1 MSGHSHWATIKHKKG
16 AIDAKRG
23 KLFSKLSRAIII
35 AARHGGGDPETNLKL
50 RYAID
55 KARQVSMPKD
65 NIERAVK
72 RGTGELEG
80 LTFEEVTYEGY
91 GPGGVAILVEV
102 LTDNRNRTTSEIRKI
117 FERSGG
123 KMGSAGCVAYLFER
137 KGLFSIDAQATDED
151 ALLSI
156 ALDAGAD
163 DLKRAGST
171 FDVTCDPSVFAQAE
185 EWPDT
190 DRCRDQ
196 PSTQGAGGRRCRH
209 RPQGHAPHGGARR
222 PGRCPE
228 RLLQYQHFG
237 DVFSRLRRVMIG
249 SLECIKWLARAWYVD
264 PTEVCIPRRACRF
277 AAFDDLTVPE
287 TVNAALPSGGRK
299 RSPLAPSA

>member
-35 AARHGGGDPETNLKL
+35 AARHGGGDPEMNLKL

-72 RGTGELEG
+72 RGTGEVEG
-80 LTFEEVTYEGY
+80 LTFEEIVYEGY

-102 LTDNRNRTTSEIRKI
+102 LTDNRNRTASEIRKI

-123 KMGSAGCVAYLFER
+123 KMGSAGSVGYLFER
-137 KGLFSIDAQATDED
+137 KGIFSVDAAAIDED
-151 ALLSI
+151 KLMEI

-171 FDVTCDPSVFAQAE
+171 FDITCDPSAFNHVQDALKKSGLTPLVAEISQVPKAPVDVEAETGKKVMRLMEALDDQDDAQNVYSNVNISEEMVAE
-185 EWPDT
+185 A
-190 DRCRDQ
+190 
-196 PSTQGAGGRRCRH
+196 SKG
-209 RPQGHAPHGGARR
+209 
-222 PGRCPE
+222 
-228 RLLQYQHFG
+228 
-237 DVFSRLRRVMIG
+237 
-249 SLECIKWLARAWYVD
+249 
-264 PTEVCIPRRACRF
+264 
-277 AAFDDLTVPE
+277 
-287 TVNAALPSGGRK
+287 
-299 RSPLAPSA
+299 

>member
-35 AARHGGGDPETNLKL
+35 AARNGGGDPEMNLKL

-80 LTFEEVTYEGY
+80 LTFEEILYEGY
-91 GPGGVAILVEV
+91 GPGGVAIMVDV
-102 LTDNRNRTTSEIRKI
+102 LTDNRNRTAGEIRKI

-137 KGLFSIDAQATDED
+137 KGLFGVDASATDED
-151 ALLSI
+151 TLMGI

-163 DLKRAGST
+163 DLKLAGGS
-171 FDVTCDPSVFAQAE
+171 FDITCDPAVFNKVQEALEKNGIKPVVAEITQLPKAPVDVDVETGQKVMRLMEALDDHDDAQSVYSSMNVSE
-185 EWPDT
+185 EM
-190 DRCRDQ
+190 
-196 PSTQGAGGRRCRH
+196 
-209 RPQGHAPHGGARR
+209 
-222 PGRCPE
+222 
-228 RLLQYQHFG
+228 
-237 DVFSRLRRVMIG
+237 V
-249 SLECIKWLARAWYVD
+249 
-264 PTEVCIPRRACRF
+264 
-277 AAFDDLTVPE
+277 AAMSKE
-287 TVNAALPSGGRK
+287 
-299 RSPLAPSA
+299 